1 MKKLWPHKAQSN
13 AVQCVFAKAQSSL
26 IVNTRFWYQHGQT
39 LSTLCFTKLDIS
51 MKIQIKQQLENCS
64 LRSCQ
69 GSWRKLLKWKQKN
82 LVWNW
87 MKYNSLNEFILDEI
101 LWMNFS
107 GFSIV
112 HCFGKNLFKK
122 IVKSW
127 KIHKNVFLSSDTSS
141 LRSRSRRCCAFKWL
155 RLQSDSSTLLLMVK
169 KQRIY
174 TIVSSL

>member
-107 GFSIV
+107 GFSIL
-112 HCFGKNLFKK
+112 HCFGK
-122 IVKSW
+122 
-127 KIHKNVFLSSDTSS
+127 KNQKNCQKLENSQKCVFVFRHQLTEVPESAM
-141 LRSRSRRCCAFKWL
+141 LRF
-155 RLQSDSSTLLLMVK
+155 QMTQVTIGLLDFALDLK
-169 KQRIY
+169 GKEHYCEFYKR
-174 TIVSSL
+174 